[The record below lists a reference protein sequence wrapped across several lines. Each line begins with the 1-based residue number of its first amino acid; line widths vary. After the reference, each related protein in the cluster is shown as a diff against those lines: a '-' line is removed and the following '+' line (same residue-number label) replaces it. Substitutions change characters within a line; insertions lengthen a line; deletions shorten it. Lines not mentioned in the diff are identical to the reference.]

1 MPTAGRRFTRK
12 ELRQPDWFQK
22 ATESALETYQK
33 NRPLALLAI
42 AALIAILLG
51 FWGFQMF
58 KESQDTKAAQ
68 HFAQA
73 MNLYQGGK
81 YKEAIV
87 AFEKVQSYRW
97 SSYAN
102 FAHLYEANGYLELN
116 DLDRAANAA
125 QRFVVGTKDNTLMR
139 QMGLFTLGNI
149 EERRDRCK
157 EAIQH
162 YAAAE
167 RITAALRDI
176 AVLGKARCS
185 EKIGNL
191 PDAIA
196 GYKEYLKGQP
206 NSPVVAL
213 QVAEL
218 ESKLAGQ
225 TGAK

>member
-1 MPTAGRRFTRK
+1 MPTASRRLTRK
-12 ELRQPDWFQK
+12 ELRQPDWFHR
-22 ATESALETYQK
+22 ATEAALESYQK
-33 NRPLALLAI
+33 NRPLALLAV
-42 AALIAILLG
+42 ATLIAILLG

-58 KESQDTKAAQ
+58 KQSQETAAARD
-68 HFAQA
+68 FAQA

-81 YKEAIV
+81 YKEAIG

-97 SSYAN
+97 SRYAN

-116 DLDRAANAA
+116 DLEKAANAA
-125 QRFVVGTKDNTLMR
+125 QRFVVGTKEDTLMR

-167 RITAALRDI
+167 RINAPLRDI
-176 AVLGKARCS
+176 ALLGKARCS
-185 EKIGNL
+185 EKTGNL
-191 PDAIA
+191 PDTIA
-196 GYKEYLKGQP
+196 AYKEYLKGQP
-206 NSPVVAL
+206 NSPVTL
-213 QVAEL
+213 RVAEL